1 MRPKLGNSS
10 ISMREVII
18 TSKFYKDLT
27 RKTIFFEG
35 CCWLKF
41 NNLGL
46 ALDMAFKFHTSVTKG
61 LKLKVRKF

>member
-1 MRPKLGNSS
+1 MRPKLGNCS
-10 ISMREVII
+10 ISMREVI